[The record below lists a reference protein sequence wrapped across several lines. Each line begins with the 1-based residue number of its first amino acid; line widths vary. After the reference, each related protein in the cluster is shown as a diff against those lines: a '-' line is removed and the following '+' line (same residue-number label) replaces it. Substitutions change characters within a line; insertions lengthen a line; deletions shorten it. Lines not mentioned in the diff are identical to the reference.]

1 MSNAATACTHP
12 LRDPA
17 PMTNMERPTS
27 VSDRVLTSGRRLK
40 MGLSSLKSIEI
51 RETTAAL
58 RIQQFYRKYL
68 VKCSRP
74 LVVRPPASSKKLK
87 VTNDTLALTTAFFT
101 STMASTKQLHAREM
115 LHKPTLIDDHAAIAH
130 VDLKA
135 AEPALLSAAMKE
147 LAALRSSSPSE
158 ADVTDADLLVHDQ
171 FVNMMHEKWLLC
183 STAERQ
189 HIHEPST
196 EPKLPF
202 YATVCDVRPWFS
214 DLVFVARG
222 GPTEPHV
229 REVMTGPSSVKHL
242 RGIID
247 AISALNGTEQWAPD
261 ASALVPKIRKL
272 FWTMRSEMIL
282 PMVRSIGY
290 ILCKGWRL
298 LFDGLY
304 IDAASITMLQ
314 ELVARLG
321 PDVSLVFTPTHK
333 SHLDYLIVSFV
344 CFAYGLPLPRIAAG
358 NNLNLPLVGRY
369 LRANG
374 SFFIRRSFQ
383 GDTLYKEVLTS
394 YVHQLL
400 VDGAPLE
407 VFVEGGRSRHGRVL
421 SPKFGFFHMIA
432 SYLEAH
438 PHKAVVVVPLS
449 IDYDKVLEVPDYVA
463 QLLGT
468 PKQKE
473 SIWNLLKSVVSLLFN
488 RCGFCYVRLGAPI
501 TMQAG
506 ASMEQLGA
514 SVVRRMQTAGT
525 ITSTCLVATILLAS
539 RDEPLTRSQL
549 EAQVRWLQATLVTR
563 DATLAPFSSLETLLD
578 HALRL
583 LDLPLTAPFLPTP
596 LDASCML
603 RLAYYRNHLLHHFVP
618 DMCLA
623 TLLASYTSSTFTL
636 RDVTRDLALP
646 WALCKRLC
654 PGASVQSLETSQMQA
669 FLGSVPIH
677 VLRDGVY
684 SVDTTAYAKDPLVH
698 LATSLLWPF
707 MDAVALV
714 LRALETHIAPLNDKH
729 LGKRHQFSERHVITW
744 IHKETPLGAVDHD
757 EAMSMENIKVA
768 LHALVDSH
776 VVLNDARVFELAP
789 AYASLASLSTLRRS
803 LLRKP
808 RRQRWHVPAA
818 SEPRAVSWGHLALLL
833 L

>member
-1 MSNAATACTHP
+1 
-12 LRDPA
+12 
-17 PMTNMERPTS
+17 MTNMMERPAS

-115 LHKPTLIDDHAAIAH
+115 LHKPTLVDDHAPVAH

-147 LAALRSSSPSE
+147 LAALRCSSPSE

-183 STAERQ
+183 NTAERQ
-189 HIHEPST
+189 RIHEPST
-196 EPKLPF
+196 ETKLPF
-202 YATVCDVRPWFS
+202 YAAVCDVRPWFS

-222 GPTEPHV
+222 GPIVPHV
-229 REVMTGPSSVKHL
+229 QQVMTGPSSAKHL
-242 RGIID
+242 RGVIA
-247 AISALNGTEQWAPD
+247 AITALNATEQWAPD
-261 ASALVPKIRKL
+261 ATSLLPKVRKL
-272 FWTMRSEMIL
+272 FWTMRSEMMM

-290 ILCKGWRL
+290 ILCKCWRV

-304 IDAASITMLQ
+304 IDTASIAKLQ
-314 ELVARLG
+314 DLVARLG
-321 PDVSLVFTPTHK
+321 PNVSLVFTPTHK

-369 LRANG
+369 LRSNG

-383 GDTLYKEVLTS
+383 GDTLYKKCSRL
-394 YVHQLL
+394 
-400 VDGAPLE
+400 
-407 VFVEGGRSRHGRVL
+407 FVEGGRSRHGRVL

-432 SYLEAH
+432 SFLEMH
-438 PHKAVVVVPLS
+438 PQKAVVIVPLS

-473 SIWNLLKSVVSLLFN
+473 SIWNLLQSVVSLLFN

-501 TMQAG
+501 TMHAES
-506 ASMEQLGA
+506 SMEQLGA
-514 SVVRRMQTAGT
+514 SVVCRMQTAGT

-539 RDEPLTRSQL
+539 RDAPLTRAQL
-549 EAQVRWLQATLVTR
+549 EAQVCWLQTTLVTR
-563 DATLAPFSSLETLLD
+563 GATLAPFSSLETLID

-603 RLAYYRNHLLHHFVP
+603 RLAYYRNHLLHHFLP
-618 DMCLA
+618 EMCLA
-623 TLLASYTSSTFTL
+623 TLITSYATFTL
-636 RDVTRDLALP
+636 ADVARDLALP
-646 WALCKRLC
+646 WALCTRLC
-654 PGASVQSLETSQMQA
+654 PGASSVPALDASHMQA
-669 FLGSVPIH
+669 FIASVPIH
-677 VLRDGVY
+677 AVGDGVY
-684 SVDTTAYAKDPLVH
+684 NVDAAAYAKDPLVQ

-714 LRALETHIAPLNDKH
+714 LRVLESHVALLNDKH
-729 LGKRHQFSERHVITW
+729 PGKRHQFSERHVISW
-744 IHKETPLGAVDHD
+744 IHKETPVGAIDHA

-789 AYASLASLSTLRRS
+789 AYASVMSLSTVRRT

-808 RRQRWHVPAA
+808 RRQRWHVAAA
-818 SEPRAVSWGHLALLL
+818 SGPRALPWGHLALLL